1 MKSIIALAGLALT
14 AYLALR
20 PNPLR
25 DALLELVEVLT
36 ELIRT
41 VAGG

>member
-1 MKSIIALAGLALT
+1 MKTIIALAGLALT

-25 DALLELVEVLT
+25 DALVELVEVLA
-36 ELIRT
+36 ELIRGM
-41 VAGG
+41 VGG

>member
-1 MKSIIALAGLALT
+1 MKYLLGFAGLGLT

-25 DALLELVEVLT
+25 DALTDLIAALT
-36 ELIRT
+36 DFIGRM
-41 VAGG
+41 

>member
-1 MKSIIALAGLALT
+1 MKYLVGLAGLGLT

-25 DALLELVEVLT
+25 DALTELVQALT
-36 ELIRT
+36 AFLERM
-41 VAGG
+41 